1 MRNVP
6 RICAFLLVFS
16 VAVVLLSFAPAVMA
30 DQVGF
35 VQTNLAS
42 DIPGLAKFTDPD
54 LVNAWGMGASGGS
67 PVWIAAN
74 GTGKSVIYDGAG
86 VKQGL
91 VVTIPGDGSVTGL
104 SFSNIAGSFNGDAFL
119 FANEDGTVSGWRGAL
134 GTTAETLVLGSAA
147 NVYKGLA
154 QAVIGGDAYVYLA
167 NFRNASIDVLKGN
180 AGAGNLTGTFR
191 DPNLPAG
198 YAPFGIQ
205 NIGGILYVTYAVP
218 DGAKHD
224 DVAGAG
230 HGIVD
235 AFDLQGNF
243 LRRVATNGALNSPW
257 GLALAPAG
265 FGDVGGDLLVGNFGD
280 GTINAYDPISLAFI
294 QTLQD
299 ASGNPLVIDGLWGLR
314 FGNGGTFGSPHTL
327 YFTAG
332 PNGESHGLFGELTP
346 TPEPGTWGVA
356 GVSLLALVL
365 LRWRTPGLHA
375 GGPSKN
381 SLVL

>member
-1 MRNVP
+1 MR
-6 RICAFLLVFS
+6 RL
-16 VAVVLLSFAPAVMA
+16 AVVLLSFAPAVIA
-30 DQVGF
+30 SQIGF

-42 DIPGLAKFTDPD
+42 DVPGLAEFTDPD
-54 LVNAWGMGASGGS
+54 LVNAWGMGASGAS
-67 PVWIAAN
+67 PVWIGAN
-74 GTGKSVIYDGAG
+74 GTGKSVLYDGAG

-134 GTTAETLVLGSAA
+134 GTTAETLVVGSAA

-154 QAVIGGDAYVYLA
+154 EAVIGGNAYAYLA
-167 NFRNASIDVLKGN
+167 NFHNASIDVLKGN
-180 AGAGNLTGTFR
+180 GGAANLTGTFT

-198 YAPFGIQ
+198 YAPFDVQ
-205 NIGGILYVTYAVP
+205 NIGGILYVTYAVQ
-218 DGAKHD
+218 DAAKHD

-230 HGIVD
+230 NGIVD

-243 LRRVATNGALNSPW
+243 LRRVATKGQLNSPW

-280 GTINAYDPISLAFI
+280 GTINAYNPISGVFI

-299 ASGNPLVIDGLWGLR
+299 SSGMPLSIDGLWGLR
-314 FGNGGTFGSPHTL
+314 FGNGGTFGSPNTL

-332 PNGESHGLFGELTP
+332 PNGESHGLFGEVTQS
-346 TPEPGTWGVA
+346 PEPGTWGLA
-356 GVSLLALVL
+356 GVSLLALAL
-365 LRWRTPGLHA
+365 LRRR
-375 GGPSKN
+375 N
-381 SLVL
+381 S